1 LSSGTIKLIAVD
13 GLPDGEVQYPKL
25 GTDGIEVTLPEQ
37 IMLAAGA
44 RPILVRTRVI
54 GPNLGGMA
62 QVSSATLRVLGGNG
76 ELDATWSSARFRD
89 LVRYS
94 KDSRR
99 RCIGVA
105 LAGISAILAAVKEG
119 SDAFGDK
126 ASWLVAIFLLSAI
139 GTLVKEGYEAVQDFQ
154 SVREDAG
161 AGKH

>member
-1 LSSGTIKLIAVD
+1 LISSGA
-13 GLPDGEVQYPKL
+13 GLVGQPGYVGHCGSQSAEIGLTKSAALDYAAS
-25 GTDGIEVTLPEQ
+25 GIHVN
-37 IMLAAGA
+37 MV
-44 RPILVRTRVI
+44 RP
-54 GPNLGGMA
+54 A
-62 QVSSATLRVLGGNG
+62 
-76 ELDATWSSARFRD
+76 
-89 LVRYS
+89 
-94 KDSRR
+94 
-99 RCIGVA
+99 A